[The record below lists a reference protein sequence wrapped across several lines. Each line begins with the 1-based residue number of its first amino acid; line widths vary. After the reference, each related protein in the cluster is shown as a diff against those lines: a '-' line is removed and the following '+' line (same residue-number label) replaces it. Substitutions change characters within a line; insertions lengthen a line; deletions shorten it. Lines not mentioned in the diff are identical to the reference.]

1 MLRIVVP
8 ATEYYDE
15 RTQKFV
21 ISKSH
26 TLVLEHSLVSVS
38 KWEAKWKKPFLST
51 KDKTPEEMLDYIK
64 NMTIT
69 QHVPDSVYDDLRCH
83 SEILSQISDYIQDP
97 MTATTFSSSQ
107 EKQAGMNRHIITAE
121 LIYYWMIQLNIP
133 VEFQKWHL
141 NRLLALI
148 KVCNIKSKPKKRIP
162 KNKLYARNRQ
172 LNAAR
177 RAKLG
182 TNG

>member
-69 QHVPDSVYDDLRCH
+69 QHVPDSVYDDLKCH
-83 SEILSQISDYIQDP
+83 SEILSQISDYEQNMEQRPQDRSEGCVKP
-97 MTATTFSSSQ
+97 SS
-107 EKQAGMNRHIITAE
+107 
-121 LIYYWMIQLNIP
+121 
-133 VEFQKWHL
+133 
-141 NRLLALI
+141 
-148 KVCNIKSKPKKRIP
+148 C
-162 KNKLYARNRQ
+162 KN
-172 LNAAR
+172 
-177 RAKLG
+177 
-182 TNG
+182 